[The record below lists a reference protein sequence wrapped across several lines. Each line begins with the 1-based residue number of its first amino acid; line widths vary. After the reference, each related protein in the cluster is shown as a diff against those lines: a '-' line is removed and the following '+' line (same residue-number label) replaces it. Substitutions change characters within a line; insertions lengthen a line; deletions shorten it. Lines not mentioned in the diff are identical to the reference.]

1 MIDARC
7 RKVDEDFACLFKYL
21 LNLLQPGSSHT
32 HTHTHTHMHH
42 RVIVDQWIDIL
53 YGRGIQAVLCFRY
66 VNLND
71 VEKRSL
77 RFMDFKVKTK
87 EN

>member
-1 MIDARC
+1 
-7 RKVDEDFACLFKYL
+7 
-21 LNLLQPGSSHT
+21 
-32 HTHTHTHMHH
+32 MHH